1 MNIIE
6 KQAELGRTI
15 FDINTNAMRAM
26 AELTQENVKKYM
38 ETNQTFSQ
46 RLPEVTDLGSFASLQ
61 REYGEALASHTR
73 EAVEEQTSIVKN
85 AFDGTRGAREAAFSP
100 EIVDG

>member
-26 AELTQENVKKYM
+26 AELTQENVQKYM
-38 ETNQTFSQ
+38 ETNQAFGQ
-46 RLPEVTDLGSFASLQ
+46 RLPEVTDVDTFASLQ
-61 REYGEALASHTR
+61 REYGEALAGHAR
-73 EAVEEQTSIVKN
+73 EAVEEQTSIVKS
-85 AFDGTRGAREAAFSP
+85 AFENTRGALETAFSP
-100 EIVDG
+100 ETANG